1 MAKTVELKIKNAFA
15 DESSRDMK
23 FAINP
28 ETSLETLRTN
38 VKAFDPAAIAG
49 IYISEGGATCTGI
62 AAATVL
68 EVEENEINLNV
79 SE

>member
-1 MAKTVELKIKNAFA
+1 
-15 DESSRDMK
+15 MK

-28 ETSLETLRTN
+28 ETSIETLRTN

-49 IYISEGGATCTGI
+49 IYISEAGATCTGI
-62 AAATVL
+62 TAASVF
-68 EVEENEINLNV
+68 EVEESEINLNV